1 MTPPLSTIHAI
12 AYASDEARAAVMQT
26 CAESCAAQKRY
37 ADAFNSALIESKR
50 RQRELLKD
58 GPAMDSAW
66 ERAMAAFRE
75 DAALREKPVV
85 EVGGDYCRPVHYMSD
100 GSERIYREPSENNGR
115 GRGCAE
121 GLM

>member
-1 MTPPLSTIHAI
+1 MTPALTTIQAI
-12 AYASDEARAAVMQT
+12 AYASDESRDAVMRTYAAFRAAEKSYVE
-26 CAESCAAQKRY
+26 AFHAA
-37 ADAFNSALIESKR
+37 LTESKR
-50 RQRELLKD
+50 RQLELMPD
-58 GPAMDSAW
+58 PPAFHSAW

-85 EVGGDYCRPVHYMSD
+85 EIGGDYCRPVHYMSD
-100 GSERIYREPSENNGR
+100 GTERIYREPREGR